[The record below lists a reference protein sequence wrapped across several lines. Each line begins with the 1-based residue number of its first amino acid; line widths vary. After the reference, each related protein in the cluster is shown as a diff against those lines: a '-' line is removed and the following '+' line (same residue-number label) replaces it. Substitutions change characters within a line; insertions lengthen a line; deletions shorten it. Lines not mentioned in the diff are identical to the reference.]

1 MSQNNPIIIHKIF
14 AKNRRGELSSPE
26 GMKKP
31 PLVVQVEVDFAK
43 QKTEED
49 KIQFIEKTCR

>member
-1 MSQNNPIIIHKIF
+1 MSGIF
-14 AKNRRGELSSPE
+14 AKNNRRGELSLPE

-49 KIQFIEKTCR
+49 KIQFIGEICLKRM